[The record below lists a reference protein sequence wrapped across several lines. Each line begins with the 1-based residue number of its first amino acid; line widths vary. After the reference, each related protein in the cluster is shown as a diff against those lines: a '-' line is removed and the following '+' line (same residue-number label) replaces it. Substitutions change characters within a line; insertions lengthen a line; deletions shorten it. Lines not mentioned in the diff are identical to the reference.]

1 MKKISALFA
10 AIATVLLSVFA
21 FAPSALAADY
31 SATVNS
37 QANEDGTATITVT
50 LDENTYAAGYQY
62 VGVQVDS
69 ANVGNVTLA
78 AQKTYG
84 WWKVN
89 SSRTAKVKLTTLNCN
104 DSKVT
109 VYAAK
114 DAQGNNAME
123 TAQTTVDFPATC
135 KVSDATTVSST
146 SAAGATSGSN
156 TLAQTGATVAPYA
169 IAAVL
174 LAAAGAAAL
183 ALRKS
188 SR

>member
-31 SATVNS
+31 SATISS
-37 QANEDGTATITVT
+37 QANEDGTVTITVT
-50 LDENTYAAGYQY
+50 LDENTYAAGYRY

-69 ANVGNVTLA
+69 ADVSNVTLA

-89 SSRTAKVKLTTLNCN
+89 SARTAKVKLTTLNCN
-104 DSKVT
+104 NSKVT
-109 VYAAK
+109 VYGAK
-114 DAQGNNAME
+114 DAQGANAIE
-123 TAQTTVDFPATC
+123 IGTNTVKFPATC
-135 KVSDATTVSST
+135 KVSGTAAVSST
-146 SAAGATSGSN
+146 SAAGAASGSN

-174 LAAAGAAAL
+174 LAGAGAAAL

-188 SR
+188 NR